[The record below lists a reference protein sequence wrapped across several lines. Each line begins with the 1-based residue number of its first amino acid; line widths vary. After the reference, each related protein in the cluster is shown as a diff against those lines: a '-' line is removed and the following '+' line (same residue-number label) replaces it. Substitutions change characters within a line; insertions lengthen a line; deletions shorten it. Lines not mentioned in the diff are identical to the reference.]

1 MFANKSDLP
10 NAFSCSEITDKLG
23 LHSLR
28 NRKVRTSPST
38 TLSIT
43 SERIATINPAAT
55 ENEYQLINEPLFRL
69 KLGQVKL
76 VVM

>member
-43 SERIATINPAAT
+43 SGRIAAINSAVT
-55 ENEYQLINEPLFRL
+55 ENEYYFINKLLFSL